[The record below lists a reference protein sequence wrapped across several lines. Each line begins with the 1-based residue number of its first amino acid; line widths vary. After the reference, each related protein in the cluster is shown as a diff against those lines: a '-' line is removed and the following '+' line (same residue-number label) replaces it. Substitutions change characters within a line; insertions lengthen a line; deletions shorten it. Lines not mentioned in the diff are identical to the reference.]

1 MISGMNGGVMWWLAG
16 LVDKMIE
23 LPADDKF
30 PDCPFI
36 ENIAVEH
43 VEHAEHRKDF
53 EKMHGHLPCP
63 GMQLMFHIHSLF
75 RTLLHYALL
84 FF

>member
-1 MISGMNGGVMWWLAG
+1 VVGGKTR
-16 LVDKMIE
+16 DKMIE

-36 ENIAVEH
+36 KNTAVEH
-43 VEHAEHRKDF
+43 VEHAEYRKDF
-53 EKMHGHLPCP
+53 EKMYGGLPCP
-63 GMQLMFHIHSLF
+63 GMHLMFHIHLLF
-75 RTLLHYALL
+75 QTLLHHALL